1 MARYQVGLILP
12 DIAQYLLINS
22 LLTMRQLGDS
32 VAQGLLV
39 QLHAEMVQRLR
50 SLQEQELEEG
60 VTFSDKMLDLEH
72 REMDEEIDRFAV
84 PFFIS
89 LSYGASK

>member
-22 LLTMRQLGDS
+22 LLTMRQLGHS

-39 QLHAEMVQRLR
+39 EV
-50 SLQEQELEEG
+50 
-60 VTFSDKMLDLEH
+60 VK
-72 REMDEEIDRFAV
+72 
-84 PFFIS
+84 
-89 LSYGASK
+89 